1 MNFVNKRLSRPLPTY
16 PAISERRGIGSM
28 AKDVFIS
35 LTALTIIIATLSKA
49 FLIHVAMILLLVIC
63 IPFLIVFTLME
74 EVWGAFS
81 YASSKI
87 KKIKP
92 E

>member
-16 PAISERRGIGSM
+16 PAISEGRGVSSM
-28 AKDVFIS
+28 VKDVFIS
-35 LTALTIIIATLSKA
+35 LTALAVIIAMLSKA

-63 IPFLIVFTLME
+63 IPFLIVFVLME

-81 YASSKI
+81 YVSSKI
-87 KKIKP
+87 KKSEP